1 MAAAQLVGTD
11 GERGDGA
18 VHRGFAD
25 PAGAVQPFAEAHD
38 ARKSVDDDQFAF
50 LRARDQQ
57 TAIIGAKVDGGIA
70 ARPYDRHGPRGRCRL
85 VSSLCRLS

>member
-1 MAAAQLVGTD
+1 MPGHAFIALDDVIYRPGQ
-11 GERGDGA
+11 R
-18 VHRGFAD
+18 
-25 PAGAVQPFAEAHD
+25 PAYIGGL
-38 ARKSVDDDQFAF
+38 RDDQFAF